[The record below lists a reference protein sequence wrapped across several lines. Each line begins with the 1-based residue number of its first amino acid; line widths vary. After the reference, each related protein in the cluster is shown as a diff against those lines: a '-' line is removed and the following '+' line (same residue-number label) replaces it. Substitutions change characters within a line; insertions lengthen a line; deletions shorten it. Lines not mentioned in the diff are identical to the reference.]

1 LDTFAPIIKV
11 VTKPLEGGVTMVSL
25 TLIQHQLKEIGFN
38 YRGWGRTEVNELA
51 NILLPDEEIFECVN
65 GFYDGGFALLVATD
79 VRVLLIDKKPLNYLT
94 VDDLRFDMINELDYN
109 HRLFGAYISISA
121 GNKNLKFTSLNQPR
135 LRKLIGHV
143 QRRMAEV
150 KRQQSTHQEAQ
161 NQHLEQ
167 INQQLQSYLL
177 AQYEHQERLHDQL
190 QKVQTKDNKPAKPL
204 PPPESVRPGPEL
216 ADYLYARSLLADH
229 QARTRTG
236 NSDVAPKTLAVNTP
250 EIRLEPLAIQ
260 QADLTDLYEEGRQE
274 IFGKRDRKKAAA
286 IDGAP
291 PTQQPVPVL
300 TQTLNGKDLPEI
312 NPLLRIAYSKLPVVL
327 RGRRFGRPLVTQHS
341 QEAVS
346 VPAKA

>member
-1 LDTFAPIIKV
+1 
-11 VTKPLEGGVTMVSL
+11 MVSL
-25 TLIQHQLKEIGFN
+25 KLIEKQLKTIGFN
-38 YRGWGRTEVNELA
+38 YHGWGRTEAKELA

-94 VDDLRFDMINELDYN
+94 VDDLRFDMINELDYS
-109 HRLFGAYISISA
+109 HRLLGAHISISA

-177 AQYEHQERLHDQL
+177 AQYEHQEKLHEEL
-190 QKVQTKDNKPAKPL
+190 RKVQDSDKPAAAVETPQ
-204 PPPESVRPGPEL
+204 PVQPSREL
-216 ADYLYARSLLADH
+216 ADYLYAQSLLAQH
-229 QARTRTG
+229 QASAG
-236 NSDVAPKTLAVNTP
+236 AAPAPAQPVLAASRP
-250 EIRLEPLAIQ
+250 ALQPFGDPLA
-260 QADLTDLYEEGRQE
+260 DLYEEGRQE
-274 IFGKRDRKKAAA
+274 IFGKRDQRLSAALPA
-286 IDGAP
+286 ALPAP
-291 PTQQPVPVL
+291 Q
-300 TQTLNGKDLPEI
+300 GKPELPKEI
-312 NPLLRIAYSKLPVVL
+312 SALGIAYSKLPQVL
-327 RGRRFGRPLVTQHS
+327 RGRKFGKSLLATPS